1 MRRAYSAG
9 VRPASTGSAPTRRR
23 CAVRGARKGG
33 RSRQGGRDDAPVA
46 TPARRARR
54 FRPLASLA
62 PTAALVDGRR
72 RLRSAAAAAALLCAG
87 RSSSW
92 VSRPESLGHARW
104 DDRDGRFQPRDHTMA
119 GAPVVANGGGEGGR
133 EGESRGFCSSLLP
146 SHDHR
151 QRPRDDRDRLVLGQC
166 TPRPPWA
173 SRALPA
179 SLGERDRESRPPTKK
194 RKSFCLPPFLPPPP
208 RDTDR
213 GRERQQDNATR
224 CGASLRPPQPGRNVP
239 STELMQRAIA
249 REGTAHDGEKGGSPL
264 LLLVGCR
271 VHCFELSV
279 RLGPGLW
286 LGMGD
291 AGEVWGTCGD
301 GSRIEDLFRVSVC
314 VQEAGEG
321 RSSLMFSR
329 RRGRRRRRRE
339 SESEERERE
348 RLLLLVRNARLFVW
362 CFTRVRS
369 NLSGR
374 ACHRRPHSQR
384 RR

>member
-133 EGESRGFCSSLLP
+133 EGESRGFCSSLSPPTTTGSARETIETASSWVNAPHVRPGRLAPSPHPLASEIGNRDLP
-146 SHDHR
+146 LKKESR
-151 QRPRDDRDRLVLGQC
+151 SVC
-166 TPRPPWA
+166 PP
-173 SRALPA
+173 SSLLLPETQIE
-179 SLGERDRESRPPTKK
+179 GERDSKTT
-194 RKSFCLPPFLPPPP
+194 P
-208 RDTDR
+208 RDV
-213 GRERQQDNATR
+213 APP
-224 CGASLRPPQPGRNVP
+224 CGPRSQAGTYPRRN
-239 STELMQRAIA
+239 
-249 REGTAHDGEKGGSPL
+249 
-264 LLLVGCR
+264 
-271 VHCFELSV
+271 
-279 RLGPGLW
+279 
-286 LGMGD
+286 
-291 AGEVWGTCGD
+291 
-301 GSRIEDLFRVSVC
+301 
-314 VQEAGEG
+314 
-321 RSSLMFSR
+321 
-329 RRGRRRRRRE
+329 
-339 SESEERERE
+339 
-348 RLLLLVRNARLFVW
+348 
-362 CFTRVRS
+362 
-369 NLSGR
+369 
-374 ACHRRPHSQR
+374 
-384 RR
+384 